1 MYKKISTISLI
12 HTSIII
18 YWAFLYRQSRLFSE
32 GAGLNLLSILI
43 FATLYIYCYASI
55 SNQQLFDYKDWIY
68 LLGSF
73 LPLAILLRQGVP
85 YSTIWLVMSL
95 GVTCFYAS
103 QCLWREKLR
112 SLSLLPLSKKATQ
125 TFTFFFVLFL
135 TLIIYLLNLEVAL
148 VQLFIHL
155 IFWVSEQW
163 LIFYLKEKENTYE
176 KLYQIYYLSDYL
188 AQDRNEFAR
197 LIHDELIQDIYA
209 AKNLL
214 SMKSP
219 DILYTKDVLAQLE
232 EKARGIMNFYQ
243 NHLFENMKLEDN
255 LLTIFHSIQD
265 LYPHKKLDIQYQIEE
280 SLSQSMEQSTV
291 RLVCVLT
298 KELINNIYKYSQG
311 TYLSYQ
317 IQQTGQDILIE
328 LESDGAD
335 SSDLEEIKGSKRGV
349 LLMKM
354 LVNTQSG
361 ELNYQL
367 NGDILSTQIL
377 LKGGHHEAT
386 HSR

>member
-1 MYKKISTISLI
+1 MYKKLSAISLI

-18 YWAFLYRQSRLFSE
+18 YWAFLYRQALLFSE
-32 GAGLNLLSILI
+32 GVGLNLLSMLI
-43 FATLYIYCYASI
+43 FGTLYIYFYGCLSGRQAFSHKD
-55 SNQQLFDYKDWIY
+55 LFCLI
-68 LLGSF
+68 GSF
-73 LPLAILLRQGVP
+73 LPLAVLLRQDVP
-85 YSTIWLVMSL
+85 YPTIWLVTSL
-95 GVTCFYAS
+95 GVTVS
-103 QCLWREKLR
+103 QYLRRERLR
-112 SLSLLPLSKKATQ
+112 TFSLLPLSKKATQ
-125 TFTFFFVLFL
+125 IFTSLFVLFL
-135 TLIIYLLNLEVAL
+135 MLIIYLLNLEVAL

-155 IFWVSEQW
+155 IFWVCEQW

-197 LIHDELIQDIYA
+197 LIHDEVIQDIYA

-214 SMKSP
+214 AIKSP
-219 DILYTKDVLAQLE
+219 DITYTKEVLTQLE
-232 EKARGIMNFYQ
+232 AKARDIMNFYQ

-255 LLTIFHSIQD
+255 LLTIFQSIRV
-265 LYPHKKLDIQYQIEE
+265 LYPQKKLDIQYQIEDT
-280 SLSQSMEQSTV
+280 LSQSMDQATV
-291 RLVCVLT
+291 RLVCILT
-298 KELINNIYKYSQG
+298 KELINNIYKHSQG

-317 IQQTGQDILIE
+317 IQQVGQDILIE

-335 SSDLEEIKGSKRGV
+335 DQDIEEIQASKRGV

-367 NGDILSTQIL
+367 NADVLTTKIL
-377 LKGGHHEAT
+377 LKGGPHEAIN
-386 HSR
+386 S

>member
-1 MYKKISTISLI
+1 MYKKLSVISLI

-18 YWAFLYRQSRLFSE
+18 YWSFLYRQALLFSE
-32 GAGLNLLSILI
+32 GVGLNLLSILI
-43 FATLYIYCYASI
+43 FVTLYIYLYGGLSSQQTINFKDSI
-55 SNQQLFDYKDWIY
+55 N

-73 LPLAILLRQGVP
+73 LPLAILLRQDVP
-85 YSTIWLVMSL
+85 HSVIWLVMSL
-95 GVTCFYAS
+95 GVTCFYLS
-103 QCLWREKLR
+103 QCLWRVRLR
-112 SLSLLPLSKKATQ
+112 SFSILPLSKKATQ
-125 TFTFFFVLFL
+125 TFTIFFALFL
-135 TLIIYLLNLEVAL
+135 MVIIYLLNLEVAL

-155 IFWVSEQW
+155 IFWVCEQW

-214 SMKSP
+214 AMKSP
-219 DILYTKDVLAQLE
+219 DIAYAKEVLAQLE
-232 EKARGIMNFYQ
+232 EKARDIMNFYQ

-255 LLTIFHSIQD
+255 LLTIFQSVQA
-265 LYPHKKLDIQYQIEE
+265 LYPQKKLDIQYQIEE
-280 SLSQSMEQSTV
+280 RLSQSMDQSTV

-298 KELINNIYKYSQG
+298 KELINNIYKHSQG

-317 IQQTGQDILIE
+317 IQQANQDILIA

-335 SSDLEEIKGSKRGV
+335 GQDFDKIQASKRGV
-349 LLMKM
+349 LLIKM

-367 NGDILSTQIL
+367 IGDILSTQIL
-377 LKGGHHEAT
+377 LKGGPHEAIT
-386 HSR
+386 SR